1 MRVRESMHLIYA
13 KDGEYDHGQ
22 RIGPEFV
29 HPEAGYQQGFR
40 QTVSDQIDR
49 SEFPATV
56 RERLGPM
63 EKMRDKL
70 FVIFARQVQ
79 QHDKSEEFIHGARF
93 DEPDQHTADA
103 FEETVESLD
112 RNSGLETLI
121 EE

>member
-13 KDGEYDHGQ
+13 KDGEYDDGQ

-29 HPEAGYQQGFR
+29 HPEAGYEQGFR
-40 QTVSDQIDR
+40 QTVRDQIDR

-56 RERLGPM
+56 GERLGPM
-63 EKMRDKL
+63 EKMRDEL
-70 FVIFARQVQ
+70 FVIFARQVVLD
-79 QHDKSEEFIHGARF
+79 DKPKEFIHGVRINK
-93 DEPDQHTADA
+93 PDQNTADA
-103 FEETVESLD
+103 FNQAVESLD